1 MSPLRGL
8 RIVYTY
14 DITRPDGRAYALTT
28 RYAGLN
34 PMERRIP
41 IRRQRVWI
49 KTSLKEATSSSGGCC
64 KNSIIFRL
72 YSKHLTSP

>member
-14 DITRPDGRAYALTT
+14 EITRPDGRAYALTT

-41 IRRQRVWI
+41 IRRQLGAG
-49 KTSLKEATSSSGGCC
+49 KTSLEEATSS
-64 KNSIIFRL
+64 
-72 YSKHLTSP
+72 